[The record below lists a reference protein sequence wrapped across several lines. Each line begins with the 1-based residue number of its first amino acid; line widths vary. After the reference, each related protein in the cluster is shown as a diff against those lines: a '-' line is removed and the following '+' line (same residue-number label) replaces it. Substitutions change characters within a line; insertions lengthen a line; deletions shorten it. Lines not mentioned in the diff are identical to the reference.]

1 MRQYHEIYGFMPKD
15 VISRLSQSDR
25 NEMIIEWLSREPTPT
40 GWFFTK
46 TVIAALGE
54 DFINYLFEK
63 VDEGINS
70 DGTEVTREGLLEGVK
85 DLMNAFA
92 SDINILYE
100 YVELYQEEYPE
111 KLNQET
117 ASSTVPQPRDPKTG
131 RFMKK
136 SNKL

>member
-1 MRQYHEIYGFMPKD
+1 MIQYHEIYGFMPKD
-15 VISRLSQSDR
+15 VINRLSQSDR
-25 NEMIIEWLSREPTPT
+25 NEIIIEWLSREPTPT

-46 TVIAALGE
+46 TVTAALGE

-63 VDEGINS
+63 VVEGMNS
-70 DGTEVTREGLLEGVK
+70 DGTEVTRDGLLEAVK
-85 DLMNAFA
+85 DLMNSFA

-111 KLNQET
+111 KQNRVT
-117 ASSTVPQPRDPKTG
+117 VSTEPQPRDPKTG

-136 SNKL
+136 

>member
-25 NEMIIEWLSREPTPT
+25 NQMFIEWLSREPTPT

-46 TVIAALGE
+46 TVIAALGD

-63 VDEGINS
+63 VDEGMSS
-70 DGTEVTREGLLEGVK
+70 DGTEVTREGLLEAVK
-85 DLMNAFA
+85 DLMNVFA

-111 KLNQET
+111 RLNRGT

-136 SNKL
+136 

>member
-1 MRQYHEIYGFMPKD
+1 MRQYHEVYGFMPKD
-15 VISRLSQSDR
+15 VINRLSQFDR
-25 NEMIIEWLSREPTPT
+25 NKMFINWLLREPTPT

-46 TVIAALGE
+46 TIVAALGE

-63 VDEGINS
+63 VDDGMNS
-70 DGTEVTREGLLEGVK
+70 DGTEVTKESLLEAVK
-85 DLMNAFA
+85 ELMNSFA

-100 YVELYQEEYPE
+100 YVELYYEEYPE

-136 SNKL
+136 

>member
-1 MRQYHEIYGFMPKD
+1 MRQYHEVYGFMPKD
-15 VISRLSQSDR
+15 VINRLSQFDR
-25 NEMIIEWLSREPTPT
+25 NKMFINWLLREPTPT

-46 TVIAALGE
+46 TIVAALGE

-63 VDEGINS
+63 VDDGMNS
-70 DGTEVTREGLLEGVK
+70 DGTEVTKESLLEAVK
-85 DLMNAFA
+85 ELMNSFA

-100 YVELYQEEYPE
+100 YVELYYEEYPE

-117 ASSTVPQPRDPKTG
+117 ASSTMPQPRDPKTG

-136 SNKL
+136 

>member
-1 MRQYHEIYGFMPKD
+1 MRRYHEIYGFMPKD
-15 VISRLSQSDR
+15 VINRLSQSDR

-46 TVIAALGE
+46 TVTAALGE

-63 VDEGINS
+63 VVEGMNS
-70 DGTEVTREGLLEGVK
+70 DGTEVTRDGLLEAVK
-85 DLMNAFA
+85 DLMNSFA

-111 KLNQET
+111 KQNQGTVST
-117 ASSTVPQPRDPKTG
+117 APQPRDPKTG

-136 SNKL
+136 

>member
-15 VISRLSQSDR
+15 VISRLSQSDK

-54 DFINYLFEK
+54 DFINYLFKK

-111 KLNQET
+111 KQNQET

-136 SNKL
+136 

>member
-63 VDEGINS
+63 VDEGIRS
-70 DGTEVTREGLLEGVK
+70 DGTEVTKDGLLEGVK
-85 DLMNAFA
+85 DMMNVFA
-92 SDINILYE
+92 SDVNILYE

-111 KLNQET
+111 KLNLERT
-117 ASSTVPQPRDPKTG
+117 SSTVPQPRDPKTG

-136 SNKL
+136 

>member
-1 MRQYHEIYGFMPKD
+1 MRQYHEIYGFMPKS
-15 VISRLSQSDR
+15 VINRLSQSDR

-46 TVIAALGE
+46 TIVAALGE

-63 VDEGINS
+63 VDEGMNS
-70 DGTEVTREGLLEGVK
+70 DGTEVTKENLLEAVK
-85 DLMNAFA
+85 DMMNVFA
-92 SDINILYE
+92 SDINTLYE

-111 KLNQET
+111 KLNLERT
-117 ASSTVPQPRDPKTG
+117 SSTVPQPRDPKTG

-136 SNKL
+136 

>member
-1 MRQYHEIYGFMPKD
+1 MRQYHEVYGFMPSD
-15 VISRLSQSDR
+15 VINRLSQFDR
-25 NEMIIEWLSREPTPT
+25 NKMFINWLLREPTPT

-46 TVIAALGE
+46 TIVTVLGE

-63 VDEGINS
+63 VDDGMNS
-70 DGTEVTREGLLEGVK
+70 DGTEVTKESLLEAVK
-85 DLMNAFA
+85 ELMNSFA

-100 YVELYQEEYPE
+100 YVELYYEEYPE

-136 SNKL
+136 

>member
-1 MRQYHEIYGFMPKD
+1 MRQYHEIYGFMPKS
-15 VISRLSQSDR
+15 VIDRLSQSDK

-46 TVIAALGE
+46 TIVAALGE

-63 VDEGINS
+63 VDEGMNS
-70 DGTEVTREGLLEGVK
+70 DGTEVTKENLLEAVK
-85 DLMNAFA
+85 DMMNVFA
-92 SDINILYE
+92 SDINTLYE

-111 KLNQET
+111 KLNLKRT
-117 ASSTVPQPRDPKTG
+117 SSTVPQPRDPKTG

-136 SNKL
+136 

>member
-15 VISRLSQSDR
+15 VINRLSQFDR
-25 NEMIIEWLSREPTPT
+25 NKMFINWLLREPTPT

-46 TVIAALGE
+46 TVIAALGD

-63 VDEGINS
+63 VDEGMNS
-70 DGTEVTREGLLEGVK
+70 DGEEVTRESLLEGVK

-100 YVELYQEEYPE
+100 YVELYHEEYPE
-111 KLNQET
+111 KQNQGT
-117 ASSTVPQPRDPKTG
+117 TSTTPQPRDPKTG

-136 SNKL
+136 

>member
-1 MRQYHEIYGFMPKD
+1 MRQYHEIYGFMPKS
-15 VISRLSQSDR
+15 VIDRLSQSDK

-46 TVIAALGE
+46 TIVAALGE
-54 DFINYLFEK
+54 GFINYLFEK
-63 VDEGINS
+63 VDEGMNS

-111 KLNQET
+111 KQNQET

-136 SNKL
+136 

>member
-54 DFINYLFEK
+54 DFINYLLEK

-111 KLNQET
+111 KQNQET
-117 ASSTVPQPRDPKTG
+117 VFTVPQPRDPKTG

-136 SNKL
+136 

>member
-15 VISRLSQSDR
+15 VISRLSQEDR
-25 NEMIIEWLSREPTPT
+25 NEMIIEWLEREPTPT

-46 TVIAALGE
+46 TVTAALGE

-63 VDEGINS
+63 VVEGMNS
-70 DGTEVTREGLLEGVK
+70 DGTEVTRDGLLEAVK
-85 DLMNAFA
+85 DLMNSFA

-111 KLNQET
+111 KQNQET
-117 ASSTVPQPRDPKTG
+117 VSTVPQPRDPKTG

-136 SNKL
+136 

>member
-54 DFINYLFEK
+54 GFINYLFEK

-111 KLNQET
+111 KLNLERT
-117 ASSTVPQPRDPKTG
+117 TSTVPQPRDPKTG

-136 SNKL
+136 

>member
-1 MRQYHEIYGFMPKD
+1 MRQYHEVYGFMPKS
-15 VISRLSQSDR
+15 VIDRLSQSDK

-46 TVIAALGE
+46 TIVAALGE
-54 DFINYLFEK
+54 DFINYLLEK
-63 VDEGINS
+63 VDEGMNS
-70 DGTEVTREGLLEGVK
+70 DGEKVTREGLLEGVK

-111 KLNQET
+111 KQNQET
-117 ASSTVPQPRDPKTG
+117 VSTVPQPRDPKTG

-136 SNKL
+136 

>member
-46 TVIAALGE
+46 TIVAALGE
-54 DFINYLFEK
+54 GFINYLFEK

-70 DGTEVTREGLLEGVK
+70 DGEEVTRESLLEGVK

-111 KLNQET
+111 KQNQGT
-117 ASSTVPQPRDPKTG
+117 TSSTVPQPRDPKTG

-136 SNKL
+136 

>member
-15 VISRLSQSDR
+15 VINRLSQSDK

-63 VDEGINS
+63 VDEGMNS
-70 DGTEVTREGLLEGVK
+70 DGEKVTREGLLEGVK

-111 KLNQET
+111 KLNLERT
-117 ASSTVPQPRDPKTG
+117 TSTVPQPRDPKTG

-136 SNKL
+136 

>member
-15 VISRLSQSDR
+15 VISRLSQSDK

-46 TVIAALGE
+46 TVIATLGE

-63 VDEGINS
+63 VDEGMNS
-70 DGTEVTREGLLEGVK
+70 DGTEVTRESLLEGVK

-111 KLNQET
+111 KLNLERT
-117 ASSTVPQPRDPKTG
+117 TSTVPQPRDPKTG

-136 SNKL
+136 

>member
-1 MRQYHEIYGFMPKD
+1 MRQYHEVYGFMPKD
-15 VISRLSQSDR
+15 VINRLSQFDR
-25 NEMIIEWLSREPTPT
+25 NKMFINWLLREPTPT

-46 TVIAALGE
+46 TIVAALGE

-63 VDEGINS
+63 VDDGMDS
-70 DGTEVTREGLLEGVK
+70 DGAEVTKESLLEAVK
-85 DLMNAFA
+85 ELMNSFA

-100 YVELYQEEYPE
+100 YVELYYEEYPE

-117 ASSTVPQPRDPKTG
+117 TPSTVPQPRDPKTG

-136 SNKL
+136 

>member
-1 MRQYHEIYGFMPKD
+1 MRQYHEVYGFMHSD
-15 VISRLSQSDR
+15 VINRLSQFDR
-25 NEMIIEWLSREPTPT
+25 NKMFINWLLREPTPT

-46 TVIAALGE
+46 TIVTALGE

-63 VDEGINS
+63 VDDGMNS
-70 DGTEVTREGLLEGVK
+70 DGTEVTKESLLEAVK
-85 DLMNAFA
+85 ELMNSFA

-100 YVELYQEEYPE
+100 YVELYYEEYPE

-136 SNKL
+136 

>member
-1 MRQYHEIYGFMPKD
+1 MRQYHVIYGFMPKD

-25 NEMIIEWLSREPTPT
+25 NKMFIEWLSREPTPT

-63 VDEGINS
+63 IDEGMNS

-100 YVELYQEEYPE
+100 YVELYQEEYPD
-111 KLNQET
+111 KQNWGTVST
-117 ASSTVPQPRDPKTG
+117 APHPWVP
-131 RFMKK
+131 
-136 SNKL
+136 

>member
-1 MRQYHEIYGFMPKD
+1 MRQYNEVYGFMPKD
-15 VISRLSQSDR
+15 IINRLSQLDR
-25 NEMIIEWLSREPTPT
+25 NTMFLEWLSREPTPT

-46 TVIAALGE
+46 TIVTALGE

-63 VDEGINS
+63 VYEGMNS
-70 DGTEVTREGLLEGVK
+70 DGTEVTKESLLESVK

-111 KLNQET
+111 KLNWG
-117 ASSTVPQPRDPKTG
+117 AVSTTPQPRDPKTG

-136 SNKL
+136 

>member
-1 MRQYHEIYGFMPKD
+1 MRQYHEVYGFMPSD
-15 VISRLSQSDR
+15 VINRLSQFDR
-25 NEMIIEWLSREPTPT
+25 NKMFINWLLREPTPT

-46 TVIAALGE
+46 TIVAALGE

-63 VDEGINS
+63 VDDGMNS
-70 DGTEVTREGLLEGVK
+70 DGTEVTKESLLEAVK
-85 DLMNAFA
+85 ELMNSFA

-100 YVELYQEEYPE
+100 YVELYYEEYPE

-117 ASSTVPQPRDPKTG
+117 ASSTMPQPRDTKTG

-136 SNKL
+136 

>member
-1 MRQYHEIYGFMPKD
+1 MRQYHEIYGFMPKS
-15 VISRLSQSDR
+15 IINRLSQSDK

-46 TVIAALGE
+46 TIVAALGE

-63 VDEGINS
+63 IDEGMNS
-70 DGTEVTREGLLEGVK
+70 DGTEVTKENLLEAVE
-85 DLMNAFA
+85 DMMNVFA

-111 KLNQET
+111 KLNLKRT
-117 ASSTVPQPRDPKTG
+117 SSTVPQPRDPKTG

-136 SNKL
+136 

>member
-1 MRQYHEIYGFMPKD
+1 MYGFMPKD
-15 VISRLSQSDR
+15 VINRLSQFDR
-25 NEMIIEWLSREPTPT
+25 NKMFINWLLREPTPT

-46 TVIAALGE
+46 TIVAALGE

-63 VDEGINS
+63 VDDGMDS
-70 DGTEVTREGLLEGVK
+70 DGAEVTKESLLEAVK
-85 DLMNAFA
+85 ELMNSFA

-100 YVELYQEEYPE
+100 YVELYYEEYPE

-136 SNKL
+136 

>member
-1 MRQYHEIYGFMPKD
+1 MPKD

-25 NEMIIEWLSREPTPT
+25 NQMFIEWLSREPTPT

-46 TVIAALGE
+46 TVIAALGD

-63 VDEGINS
+63 VDEGMNS
-70 DGTEVTREGLLEGVK
+70 DGTEVTRESLLEAVK
-85 DLMNAFA
+85 DLMNVFA

-111 KLNQET
+111 KQNQVT

-136 SNKL
+136 

>member
-1 MRQYHEIYGFMPKD
+1 MRQYHEIYGFMPEN
-15 VISRLSQSDR
+15 VISNLSQLDR
-25 NEMIIEWLSREPTPT
+25 NQMFLEWLSREPTPT

-46 TVIAALGE
+46 TIVTALGE

-63 VDEGINS
+63 VDDGINS
-70 DGTEVTREGLLEGVK
+70 DGEEVTRESLLEGVK
-85 DLMNAFA
+85 DLMNVFA

-111 KLNQET
+111 KQNQGTTST
-117 ASSTVPQPRDPKTG
+117 APQPRDPKTG

-136 SNKL
+136 

>member
-15 VISRLSQSDR
+15 VINRLSQSDK

-46 TVIAALGE
+46 TIVAALGE

-63 VDEGINS
+63 VDEGMNS
-70 DGTEVTREGLLEGVK
+70 DGTEVTKENLLEAVK
-85 DLMNAFA
+85 DMMNVFA
-92 SDINILYE
+92 SDINTLYE

-111 KLNQET
+111 KLNLKRT
-117 ASSTVPQPRDPKTG
+117 SSTVPQPRDPKTG

-136 SNKL
+136 

>member
-1 MRQYHEIYGFMPKD
+1 MPEN
-15 VISRLSQSDR
+15 VINKLSQLDR
-25 NEMIIEWLSREPTPT
+25 DKMFLEWLSREPTPT

-46 TVIAALGE
+46 TIVTALGE

-63 VDEGINS
+63 VDDGMNS
-70 DGTEVTREGLLEGVK
+70 DGTEVTREGLLEAVK

-117 ASSTVPQPRDPKTG
+117 VSSTVPQPRDPKTG

-136 SNKL
+136 Q

>member
-15 VISRLSQSDR
+15 VINRLSQSDR

-111 KLNQET
+111 KQNQGT
-117 ASSTVPQPRDPKTG
+117 TTTTPQPRHPKT
-131 RFMKK
+131 RKIKK
-136 SNKL
+136 K

>member
-15 VISRLSQSDR
+15 VINRLSQSDR

-63 VDEGINS
+63 VDDGMNS
-70 DGTEVTREGLLEGVK
+70 DGTEVTKESLLEAVK
-85 DLMNAFA
+85 ELMNSFA

-100 YVELYQEEYPE
+100 YVELYYEEYPE
-111 KLNQET
+111 KLNRET
-117 ASSTVPQPRDPKTG
+117 ASSTVPQHRDPKTG

-136 SNKL
+136 

>member
-15 VISRLSQSDR
+15 VINRLSQSDR

-46 TVIAALGE
+46 TVTAALGE

-111 KLNQET
+111 KQNQGT
-117 ASSTVPQPRDPKTG
+117 TSTTPQPRDPKTG

-136 SNKL
+136 

>member
-15 VISRLSQSDR
+15 VINRLSQSDR

-46 TVIAALGE
+46 TVTAALGE

-63 VDEGINS
+63 VVEGMNS
-70 DGTEVTREGLLEGVK
+70 DGTEVTRDGLLEAVK
-85 DLMNAFA
+85 DLMNSFA

-111 KLNQET
+111 KQNQGTVST
-117 ASSTVPQPRDPKTG
+117 APQPRDPKTG

-136 SNKL
+136 

>member
-1 MRQYHEIYGFMPKD
+1 MRQYHEVYGFMPKD
-15 VISRLSQSDR
+15 VINRLSQFDR
-25 NEMIIEWLSREPTPT
+25 NKMFINWLLREPTPT

-46 TVIAALGE
+46 TIVAALGE

-63 VDEGINS
+63 VDDGMNS
-70 DGTEVTREGLLEGVK
+70 DEAEVTKESLLEAVK
-85 DLMNAFA
+85 ELMNSFA

-100 YVELYQEEYPE
+100 YVELYYEEYPE

-117 ASSTVPQPRDPKTG
+117 TSSTVPQPRDPKTG

-136 SNKL
+136 